1 MIKMCYLGIN
11 SCTLK
16 FVGLDI
22 ALQELGEHAPRP
34 AQLRECCRLSIG
46 QTNCW
51 QCWEILKVL
60 DLLGYK
66 ILVLENPPNKH
77 TKSGQ
82 KMFTPNWWE
91 VCVFMWCPLLKLRKT
106 SWYSSLIL
114 DDVAITTGALEHT
127 SHEVI
132 WWRTPVMSNPIFSRI
147 INIHY
152 WRISSINIVIGSMRI

>member
-77 TKSGQ
+77 TKSGHKTAYAQ
-82 KMFTPNWWE
+82 L
-91 VCVFMWCPLLKLRKT
+91 VGGLRFYVVPPT
-106 SWYSSLIL
+106 Q
-114 DDVAITTGALEHT
+114 TQE
-127 SHEVI
+127 
-132 WWRTPVMSNPIFSRI
+132 N
-147 INIHY
+147 
-152 WRISSINIVIGSMRI
+152 

>member
-60 DLLGYK
+60 DPLGYK

-91 VCVFMWCPLLKLRKT
+91 VCVFMWCPYSNSGKLAGTVVLFWMMLPSPREH
-106 SWYSSLIL
+106 WNIPRMRWFDEEHRLCQIL
-114 DDVAITTGALEHT
+114 FFPA
-127 SHEVI
+127 
-132 WWRTPVMSNPIFSRI
+132 
-147 INIHY
+147 
-152 WRISSINIVIGSMRI
+152 

>member
-82 KMFTPNWWE
+82 NGLRPTGGGLRFY
-91 VCVFMWCPLLKLRKT
+91 VVPLLKLRKT

-114 DDVAITTGALEHT
+114 DDVAITTGAWEHT
-127 SHEVI
+127 SQEVI
-132 WWRTPVMSNPIFSRI
+132 WWRTPVMSNPVLFPA
-147 INIHY
+147 
-152 WRISSINIVIGSMRI
+152 